1 MVEVGH
7 IVVEVSTV
15 VEISTEVEVSTVVE
29 VSTEVEDRPCFV
41 AGLHHKVKLS
51 VTGTALVA
59 ETGFAFRLDCLN
71 FLRIQAHVSD
81 LNCFRIFHRNAP
93 QSKIHI
99 LCTVVTV
106 IAFKFY

>member
-1 MVEVGH
+1 MVEV
-7 IVVEVSTV
+7 
-15 VEISTEVEVSTVVE
+15 STEVEVSTVV
-29 VSTEVEDRPCFV
+29 VADHTAVEDRPCSV
-41 AGLHHKVKLS
+41 AGLHHKVKLG

-59 ETGFAFRLDCLN
+59 ETGFAFRLHCLN

-99 LCTVVTV
+99 LCTVLTVT
-106 IAFKFY
+106 AFKFY